1 MAKQWLR
8 GWMLRS
14 FGIFKTDR
22 LLLD

>member
-8 GWMLRS
+8 SWMLRS